1 MNWANLGALG
11 IGGALLTVPI
21 ILHFLMQPK
30 PVNIEFPALRF
41 LKQRQKTTRSKMRLK
56 HFLLLLM
63 RCLLIAVV
71 AIALAGPSVASAD
84 FGNWISLGGVGFSGL
99 IVGAIALLAYIQAK
113 KNWVLIGILAAL
125 FFGHL
130 VYGGIATS
138 RLLNSESADLIGDD
152 QAPVAALLVIDTSP
166 RMELQFENKTR
177 LEKAQEISQWL
188 VSQFPVE
195 SQVCIAFTDGSPPFF
210 SVDVGAAGR
219 RIDSLKSNYSGTRL
233 PTTIYEGLKILEES
247 PLERKE
253 VYVVSDLTSVSW
265 VGENASRLAKRLERD
280 SEYSL
285 FVIDVGVPLPQN
297 FSLDSIKLSAPEM
310 SSGGDL
316 TLDTKI
322 QRLGASAPCTVK
334 LTLEKIET
342 NRPVVRDGETKFPEQ
357 VIAQQTLNKE
367 LDSDGSANVRFLLN
381 DQLPVGTY
389 HGKIELEAS
398 DGLGVDDRR
407 YFSFRVSPSHE
418 ALVVHANNVDPRLMQ
433 YLLAPSVLSEAGTAR
448 YRAKVMAQS
457 IFMNDE
463 SIELSDYDAVF
474 ILDPGPVDDGVWSRL
489 ESFVTAGGG
498 VGVFLG
504 HNATDN
510 AFADPSFT
518 TEAAQ
523 RVLGGE
529 LDSIWVTPNKDELF
543 VSPKEV
549 SHPIFRPI
557 VGFETTMLW
566 HRFPVFRHW
575 GIQVDAENE
584 KLPTQTVLRYGNREP
599 AVVERTIGLGRV
611 LTMTTPI
618 TEYSNNEKRKIWNR
632 LFAGKSVP
640 GFLLVQGMADYL
652 VQTDA
657 ESLNVQVGESAAFV
671 NDLREFPETY
681 QAFTPIADKAP
692 TTLNSVDGRIRFRF
706 NDTPGHYRLRGI
718 FDQRVVLRGFSSNLS
733 PAATDLTRLPPEKLD
748 QFLGAGRY
756 ELATQ
761 QSEIQRQQGNNRR
774 GQEFYPL
781 IVVMMLVIMGVE
793 FLMSN
798 RFYS

>member
-1 MNWANLGALG
+1 MNWVNLGALG

-63 RCLLIAVV
+63 RCLLIAVI

-84 FGNWISLGGVGFSGL
+84 FGNWLSLGGVGFSGL
-99 IVGAIALLAYIQAK
+99 IVGVVALLAFIQAK

-125 FFGHL
+125 FLGHL
-130 VYGGIATS
+130 IYGGIATS
-138 RLLNSESADLIGDD
+138 RLLNSESANLIGDD

-188 VSQFPVE
+188 VSQFPGE

-219 RIDSLKSNYSGTRL
+219 RVDSLKSNFSGTRL
-233 PTTIYEGLKILEES
+233 PTTINDGLKILEES

-253 VYVVSDLTSVSW
+253 VYIVSDLTRESW
-265 VGENASRLAKRLERD
+265 VGENASRLANRFERD

-285 FVIDVGVPLPQN
+285 FVVDVGVPLPKN
-297 FSLDSIKLSAPEM
+297 FSLDSIRLSSPEL
-310 SSGGDL
+310 SSGSDL
-316 TLDTKI
+316 TLDTQI
-322 QRLGASAPCTVK
+322 QRLGDSAPCTVK
-334 LTLEKIET
+334 LSLEKIET
-342 NRPVVRDGETKFPEQ
+342 NRPVVRDGMTLFPDQ

-367 LDSDGSANVRFLLN
+367 LDNNGSALVRFSIN
-381 DQLPVGTY
+381 EQLPIGTY

-398 DGLGVDDRR
+398 DGLSIDDRR
-407 YFSFRVSPSHE
+407 YFSFRISPTHQ
-418 ALVVHANNVDPRLMQ
+418 ALVVHPNNVDPRVMQ
-433 YLLAPSVLSEAGTAR
+433 YLLAPSALAEAGTAR
-448 YRAKVMAQS
+448 YSVKVMKQS
-457 IFMNDE
+457 TFMTDE
-463 SIELSDYDAVF
+463 DIELGDYNAVF
-474 ILDPGPVDDGVWSRL
+474 ILDPGPVDDGVWTKL
-489 ESFVTAGGG
+489 ESFAASGGG
-498 VGVFLG
+498 VGIFLG
-504 HNATDN
+504 HSATDN
-510 AFADPSFT
+510 AFAHPSFT

-529 LDSIWVTPNKDELF
+529 LDSIWVTPKKDDLF
-543 VSPKEV
+543 ISPKEV

-557 VGFETTMLW
+557 VGFATTMLW
-566 HRFPVFRHW
+566 HRFPVFKHW
-575 GIQVDAENE
+575 GIQVDAENV
-584 KLPTQTVLRYGNREP
+584 KLPTQTILRYGNREP
-599 AVVERTIGLGRV
+599 AVVERSIGLGRV

-618 TEYSNNEKRKIWNR
+618 TEYSNNDQRRIWNR
-632 LFAGKSVP
+632 LIAGKPVP
-640 GFLLVQGMADYL
+640 GFLLIRGIADYL

-657 ESLNVQVGESAAFV
+657 DSLNVQVGESAAFV
-671 NDLREFPETY
+671 NDLRESPESY
-681 QAFTPIADKAP
+681 QVFSPIADKPPA
-692 TTLNSVDGRIRFRF
+692 TLNSVDGRIRFRF
-706 NDTPGHYRLRGI
+706 NDTPGHYRLKGI

-733 PAATDLTRLPPEKLD
+733 AAATDLTRLRPDELD

-761 QSEIQRQQGNNRR
+761 QSEIQRQQGTTRR

-781 IVVMMLVIMGVE
+781 IVIMMLVIMSVE